1 MMKEKY
7 IKVQKKAIQ
16 YWFIDGLPELAAGL
30 VGIFLAVLFLVWH
43 QVFTWRWS
51 LPVILVAAFAV
62 SFGLRLIIQHI
73 KARTT
78 YPRTG
83 YVSPFSGLESKW
95 SVVILIAFSLVM
107 LGLNYFLSTQG
118 SQALL
123 WSPGLAGLI
132 FTFIFIWTGAMTKLK
147 RFFILG
153 IISLCIGLILFL
165 LKLDYFQGVSIL
177 TGIVGVI
184 LLIQGYM
191 VRKLYLSQSSQL
203 DEPIN
208 E

>member
-1 MMKEKY
+1 MNEKFVD
-7 IKVQKKAIQ
+7 VQKKAIQ
-16 YWFIDGLPELAAGL
+16 YWFIDGLAEMAAGL
-30 VGIFLAVLFLVWH
+30 VGIFLAVLFGVWH

-51 LPVILVAAFAV
+51 LPVILVAAFVV
-62 SFGLRLIIQHI
+62 SFGLRLIIQRI

-83 YVSPFSGLESKW
+83 YVSPFSGFESKW
-95 SVVILIAFSLVM
+95 SIVILIIFSLIL
-107 LGLNYFLSTQG
+107 LGLNYYLSTRG

-132 FTFIFIWTGAMTKLK
+132 FTVIFVWTGVMTKLK

-153 IISLCIGLILFL
+153 IISLILGLILVL
-165 LKLDYFQGVSIL
+165 LKLDYFQGVSVL
-177 TGIVGVI
+177 AGIVGLV
-184 LLIQGYM
+184 LLVQGYQ
-191 VRKLYLSQSSQL
+191 VRKIYLNQRTLTDDS
-203 DEPIN
+203 IN